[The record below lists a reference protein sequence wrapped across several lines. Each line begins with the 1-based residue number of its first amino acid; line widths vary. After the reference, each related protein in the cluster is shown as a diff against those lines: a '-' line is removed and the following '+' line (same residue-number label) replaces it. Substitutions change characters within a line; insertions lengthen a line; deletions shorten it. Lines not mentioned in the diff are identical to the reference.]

1 MYRCGS
7 TRPFFTDTLNPL
19 PCHGSVCRARR
30 SSISYRSYRFG
41 NNASDLLKQAILA
54 IELKILLATTHF
66 GDEESFSFQAPKL
79 FSELSARLLGFVQA
93 RLLRSVCST
102 GLVGQTDDCSKRTHC
117 PHDPG
122 ASAPAV

>member
-79 FSELSARLLGFVQA
+79 FRRLDGSMP
-93 RLLRSVCST
+93 RRSIFE
-102 GLVGQTDDCSKRTHC
+102 R
-117 PHDPG
+117 
-122 ASAPAV
+122 ASAPGTRRTLRLRSEWSPE